1 MVKILERG
9 CGDKATPCPYT
20 PAPYS
25 ACQGTIAEHEYLTI
39 TIIVAIVSH
48 TPDLAARRRAIARP
62 IGRDNPSKIRRLCF
76 DVLDTA
82 LV

>member
-1 MVKILERG
+1 MVKIPERG
-9 CGDKATPCPYT
+9 RGASPQ
-20 PAPYS
+20 PAPTPPLRILP
-25 ACQGTIAEHEYLTI
+25 AKVRDTEREYLTI
-39 TIIVAIVSH
+39 AIIVAIVSH
-48 TPDLAARRRAIARP
+48 TPDPAARRRAIARP